1 MVIFHSFLY
10 VYQRVTM
17 ENDHPV
23 AKLPWHPV
31 ENSSRPE
38 GFQGGTKE
46 AFRDLLALQALK
58 VFVGS

>member
-1 MVIFHSFLY
+1 
-10 VYQRVTM
+10 M

-58 VFVGS
+58 VFCGIMIYLLGSIIVYM